1 MKFTRS
7 FEISPSTSVAN
18 VRLNVYSVERSLH
31 FYRDLLGFQLIGRS
45 SEDNAV
51 LAPIDSNNKDHLLQL
66 RVIEG
71 EKSPIRQAGLYHFAR
86 CLLDGNKIAK

>member
-45 SEDNAV
+45 SDDNAV

-66 RVIEG
+66 SRVNATRVIEG
-71 EKSPIRQAGLYHFAR
+71 EQSL
-86 CLLDGNKIAK
+86 IASTILKRSAC